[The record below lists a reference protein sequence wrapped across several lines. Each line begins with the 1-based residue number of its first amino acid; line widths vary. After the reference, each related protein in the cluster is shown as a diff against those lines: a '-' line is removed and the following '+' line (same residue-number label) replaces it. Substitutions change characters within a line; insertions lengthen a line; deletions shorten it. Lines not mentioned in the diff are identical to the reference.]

1 MVPQA
6 GHTALL
12 VQTSAHVPLASRVL
26 PAGQAHVPLEQLPL
40 QHGVPPAVQVPPFG
54 MHIGVVVDVEV
65 VLVVV
70 EVVLA
75 VQAGAQPTN
84 PGLPA
89 TQTSSFVRH
98 CSQLASS
105 RIGQRPEQPIQIVVV
120 PSAAKTQ
127 LQLAGQGGSHI
138 SGSGAHTPP
147 IRSCTHTSL
156 QHSSLAV
163 QGASTGRHI
172 GVVVEVVLVDVEV
185 VGVSVVVV
193 VGVGVVVCV
202 WQVPLTQTR
211 LSQHW
216 SVLVQCLP
224 SRLHPGGSPAA
235 SRMPSDASVPPT
247 RAAPINLRALPRV
260 RLPSASPLAS
270 SSKKLSSLAIGRA
283 SSQNG
288 GTPQPRRVTPRS

>member
-1 MVPQA
+1 
-6 GHTALL
+6 
-12 VQTSAHVPLASRVL
+12 
-26 PAGQAHVPLEQLPL
+26 
-40 QHGVPPAVQVPPFG
+40 

-70 EVVLA
+70 EVVLS

-89 TQTSSFVRH
+89 TQTSSFVMH

-105 RIGQRPEQPIQIVVV
+105 RIIQRPEQPIQIVVV

-138 SGSGAHTPP
+138 SGSGAHSPP
-147 IRSCTHTSL
+147 NRPSTHSSL

-185 VGVSVVVV
+185 VGVSVVEV

-211 LSQHW
+211 VPQHW

-224 SRLHPGGSPAA
+224 SRLQPGGAAPASP
-235 SRMPSDASVPPT
+235 MPSDASQPPT
-247 RAAPINLRALPRV
+247 RAAPITLRALPRV
-260 RLPSASPLAS
+260 RLPSASPLAN
-270 SSKKLSSLAIGRA
+270 SSKKPSSLAIGAA
-283 SSQNG
+283 SSHKG
-288 GTPQPRRVTPRS
+288 GALLPHHAVRRPGYLPKLALSRRPMGFAPPPYDGFALLASAHTRIPLAAATFPECLL

>member
-1 MVPQA
+1 
-6 GHTALL
+6 
-12 VQTSAHVPLASRVL
+12 
-26 PAGQAHVPLEQLPL
+26 
-40 QHGVPPAVQVPPFG
+40 

-70 EVVLA
+70 EVVLS

-89 TQTSSFVRH
+89 TQTSSFVMH

-127 LQLAGQGGSHI
+127 LQFAGQGGTHI
-138 SGSGAHTPP
+138 SGSGAHTAPNRP
-147 IRSCTHTSL
+147 SKHCLL

-163 QGASTGRHI
+163 QGASPGRHI
-172 GVVVEVVLVDVEV
+172 GVSVVEV
-185 VGVSVVVV
+185 VGVSVVEV

-211 LSQHW
+211 LPQHW

-235 SRMPSDASVPPT
+235 SPMPSDASVPPT

-260 RLPSASPLAS
+260 RVPSASPLAN
-270 SSKKLSSLAIGRA
+270 SSKKPSSLAIGCLL
-283 SSQNG
+283 
-288 GTPQPRRVTPRS
+288 P